1 MKFLALILVLGSC
14 VLVAALAASAG
25 TTLKVIRL
33 TAVQQSQTQSK
44 TGFVVRD
51 NDFSGTRRVGHD
63 TLTCTVIS
71 KVKANCKLLLTL
83 AGGTLKGTLPIL
95 FSKNQGAGVITGGT
109 GSYSGAKG
117 AVVYRNLNKQGTRT
131 ALVVTLV

>member
-51 NDFSGTRRVGHD
+51 NDFSGTKRVGHD

-71 KVKANCKLLLTL
+71 KVKA
-83 AGGTLKGTLPIL
+83 KG
-95 FSKNQGAGVITGGT
+95 
-109 GSYSGAKG
+109 
-117 AVVYRNLNKQGTRT
+117 VVR
-131 ALVVTLV
+131 